1 MGTIN
6 KSGQASIRNGK
17 LGTTTNY
24 SLGSTGTTNYSL
36 NAGGGLVTTQW
47 LIASIPFT
55 QTLIPGDTIAHS
67 WQLGST
73 GTTEYNM
80 GAGGSKTLKYT
91 LDPGGNIT
99 ESNGRLSGKTGT
111 ASYTLGTGSQSN
123 VTATLGKGSTQSYT
137 VGTGGSAT
145 ITMDIAGVPT
155 TITLGPGDS
164 STTTIDEGATAVLE
178 SESVY
183 DSDAPPEE
191 SMEYDVGDDGSTDN
205 TFGGTVWDVW
215 LFQPYLVNTFPDL
228 RTDYNPIC
236 VVMPRG
242 EYNPGCPGVLPSFVQ
257 DNGDYEPGTNCR
269 SILIGSATK
278 NEDSGFW
285 DVTQN
290 AIGTLTFA
298 TEEKKDSVPPEDAP
312 VAPIEVVNHYQTAV
326 FGYEGFWK
334 LRVGRGG
341 NIWRPVNGNCDKQ
354 LRTDVITP
362 SSVVGLNVG
371 TNVDSAWASDD
382 GYVDIYEESDYYVY
396 AYKVEDEE
404 DAYFYIYVTTDGT
417 LDSACPVVLP
427 EEIETP
433 IVTHT
438 VQVVRVAVAY
448 FDEGRW
454 HVSQKVLCSIAWP
467 QNATPG
473 IPPEEYV
480 NQFELKADQVVIG
493 EETFDV
499 LKVANGAHIYRD
511 VSSTCDEML
520 YTEDI
525 TAGTGITVYTSGG
538 AARPWSNSVGWIE
551 NTPAVYVYAVR
562 VSTDEASEFYIYAS
576 NNATI
581 ADVCPVALPSGIT
594 APIGIYTVQAL
605 LIGSASYSMGTWTI
619 TQNIVGSITWPQ
631 NVVTN
636 VEQFKVQVINAGEG
650 WGVQVA
656 KGRVLARCGD
666 FVTDTQSTPTP
677 SFDYVEYVEQCL
689 KEFNV
694 KNFAVYPTGSIVVGA
709 DASSPWASSDGY
721 VDVAT
726 DHTYGVYL
734 VMNQFDAAGAYTSGA
749 PYLAVIADDDENEA
763 LEKSR
768 PYGDNS
774 CDSVKYYT
782 GQLLEE
788 VPAPGPYYLYT
799 ITDVSPGYDFDSA
812 CTNYNCQRVKI
823 ATIQYGG
830 DPAAWTVTQ
839 HLIGTLTIPSQFNH
853 MGLKNGYVHDHTGGS
868 AGTWITN
875 PFSAAIL
882 FSSQNTAW
890 NGAWT
895 GYDKSF
901 SGATEE
907 IAL

>member
-6 KSGQASIRNGK
+6 NSGQASIRNGK

-36 NAGGGLVTTQW
+36 NAGGALVTTQW
-47 LIASIPFT
+47 LIASVPFT
-55 QTLIPGDTIAHS
+55 QTLIPGDTIEHS

-99 ESNGRLSGKTGT
+99 ESNGRLSGKSGT

-145 ITMDIAGVPT
+145 ITMEIAGVPT
-155 TITLGPGDS
+155 TVTLGPGDS

-183 DSDAPPEE
+183 DQDAPQEE
-191 SMEYDVGDDGSTDN
+191 SMEYDVGEDGSTDN
-205 TFGGTVWDVW
+205 TFGGDTWDVW
-215 LFQPYLVNTFPDL
+215 LFQPYWVDPNGVTGGI
-228 RTDYNPIC
+228 DYNPIC

-242 EYNPGCPGVLPSFVQ
+242 EYTPGCPGQLPSFIQ
-257 DNGDYEPGTNCR
+257 TNGDYVAGTVCR
-269 SILIGSATK
+269 YILVGSATY
-278 NEDSGFW
+278 NDVSGFW

-290 AIGTLTFA
+290 CIGTLTFPTEA
-298 TEEKKDSVPPEDAP
+298 TKGDVTTDTPR
-312 VAPIEVVNHYQTAV
+312 VAPDDIVNHYQTEV
-326 FGYEGFWK
+326 FGGPGNWQ

-341 NIWRPVNGNCDKQ
+341 NVWRPVLGDCDKQ
-354 LRTDVITP
+354 LRTEIITP
-362 SSVVGLNVG
+362 AASVGLNPGADVY
-371 TNVDSAWASDD
+371 SPYASDD
-382 GYVDIYEESDYYVY
+382 GFVNLYEESDYYVY
-396 AYKVEDEE
+396 AYKVETLE
-404 DAYFYIYVTTDGT
+404 DAIFYIYVTTDSN
-417 LDSACPVVLP
+417 LDTSCPVTLP

-433 IVTHT
+433 VAEHT
-438 VQVVRVAVAY
+438 VQVLRVAEVY
-448 FDEGRW
+448 YTEPNW
-454 HVSQKVLCSIAWP
+454 YVTQKVVGSIAWP
-467 QNATPG
+467 QTVGN
-473 IPPEEYV
+473 PPVSPEYV
-480 NQFELKADQVVIG
+480 NQFQLKAEEVTVDSVVY
-493 EETFDV
+493 DV

-511 VSSTCDEML
+511 VLSECDQML
-520 YTEDI
+520 YTENL
-525 TAGTGITVYTSGG
+525 TAGPGITVYTSGG
-538 AARPWSNSVGWIE
+538 AARPWCNSDGWIE
-551 NTPAVYVYAVR
+551 NTPAVYIYAVR
-562 VSTDEASEFYIYAS
+562 VATDEDSQFYIYAS
-576 NNATI
+576 EDATI
-581 ADVCPVALPSGIT
+581 ADVCPVTLPAGIT
-594 APIGIYTVQAL
+594 APAGVYTVQAL
-605 LIGSASYSMGTWTI
+605 LIGSGLYSGGWTI

-631 NVVTN
+631 DIVVPDI
-636 VEQFKVQVINAGEG
+636 EQFTVKVVPAGEG

-666 FVTDTQSTPTP
+666 FVTATQSSPSP
-677 SFDYVEYVEQCL
+677 SFDYVAFVEQCL

-694 KNFAVYPTGSIVVGA
+694 KNFAVYTTGSINVGA
-709 DASSPWASSDGY
+709 DAASPWASDDGY

-726 DHTYGVYL
+726 DHSYGVYL
-734 VMNQFDAAGAYTSGA
+734 VMNQFDASGYTSGA

-774 CDSVKYYT
+774 CDSVKYYSA
-782 GQLLEE
+782 QLLMEQFGD
-788 VPAPGPYYLYT
+788 GPYSIYVDGTQAGSGVY
-799 ITDVSPGYDFDSA
+799 PFDAA
-812 CTNYNCQRVKI
+812 CGNYNCQRVKI
-823 ATIQYGG
+823 ASIEYGG
-830 DPAAWTVTQ
+830 EPAAWTVTQ

-853 MGLKNGYVHDHTGGS
+853 MGIRIGRVPTIGASPSD
-868 AGTWITN
+868 WITN
-875 PFSAAIL
+875 PFSTIL
-882 FSSQNTAW
+882 FSAQNTSW
-890 NGAWT
+890 NGAWA